1 MATLKITQ
9 VRSSNGANP
18 RQRGSLRTLGLGK
31 IGRSSEREDAA
42 TVRGVIYSV
51 RHLVEVTDA

>member
-31 IGRSSEREDAA
+31 IGRSSERADDP
-42 TVRGVIYSV
+42 TVRGLISSV
-51 RHLVEVTDA
+51 SHLVEVTDA